1 MGGKKQIQIQNTLV
15 DSTEWR
21 DLEIIINRKNGFVG
35 HSNIIP
41 GQNVF
46 FKLFCIDIR
55 NKGYNLVKKKYLPIM
70 LPTFLGW
77 DREKAKKTFTSLAS
91 TTGQK

>member
-1 MGGKKQIQIQNTLV
+1 MFDQRYRLGGKNQIQIQNTLV

-55 NKGYNLVKKKYLPIM
+55 NKGYNLVKKKV
-70 LPTFLGW
+70 
-77 DREKAKKTFTSLAS
+77 LANHV
-91 TTGQK
+91 TNIFGVG

>member
-1 MGGKKQIQIQNTLV
+1 MTRGIDWGEKKQIQIQNTLV

-46 FKLFCIDIR
+46 FKLFCIDS
-55 NKGYNLVKKKYLPIM
+55 KKQGVQFGKKKV
-70 LPTFLGW
+70 
-77 DREKAKKTFTSLAS
+77 LANHV
-91 TTGQK
+91 TNIFGVG